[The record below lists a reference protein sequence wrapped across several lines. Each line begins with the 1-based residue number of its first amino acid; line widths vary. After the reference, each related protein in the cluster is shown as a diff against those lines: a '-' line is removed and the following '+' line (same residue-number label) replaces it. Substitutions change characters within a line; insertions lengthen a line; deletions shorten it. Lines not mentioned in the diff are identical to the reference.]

1 MSTYRTRS
9 RRAYNREPLQLSKL
23 NPADIDMLPGLQISI
38 VCRKCNSWHRIVGKT
53 DLKVIQHGLGNGE
66 SCPGGNQQVQIDI
79 TPEQWLARR
88 RRQQL
93 EALPAQTRR
102 AARQH
107 FKPLPA
113 VPGPVHLMATPR
125 PTVELTASER
135 TEQWEKLQP
144 HVKDTNDR
152 RAEPLKGAIGPIRG
166 ASVPTEQRNTQEQS
180 QALAKARTAQAI
192 REASPLHKVR
202 KSAGN
207 GTAQASVA

>member
-1 MSTYRTRS
+1 MSIYRTRS
-9 RRAYNREPLQLSKL
+9 RRTYGREPLQFSKL

-38 VCRKCNSWHRIVGKT
+38 LCRKCLSWHRVVGKT
-53 DLKVIQHGLGNGE
+53 DRRVVQHGLGNGE
-66 SCPGGNQQVQIDI
+66 PCPGGNRQVRIDI

-125 PTVELTASER
+125 PAVELTARER
-135 TEQWEKLQP
+135 TQQWKDLESA
-144 HVKDTNDR
+144 VKDANDR

-166 ASVPTEQRNTQEQS
+166 AGVPTEKRNTQEQS
-180 QALAKARTAQAI
+180 QMLAKKRTAQ
-192 REASPLHKVR
+192 
-202 KSAGN
+202 
-207 GTAQASVA
+207 TSVA